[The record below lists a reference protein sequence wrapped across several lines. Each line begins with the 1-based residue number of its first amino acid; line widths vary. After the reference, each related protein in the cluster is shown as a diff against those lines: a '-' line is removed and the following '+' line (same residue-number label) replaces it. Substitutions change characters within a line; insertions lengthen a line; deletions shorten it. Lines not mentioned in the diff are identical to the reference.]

1 MEGEKNFAR
10 HKQGSIN
17 VFFLRLFLEKMHN
30 YDECSFLC
38 MHAGNQQLIAVS
50 VDAILELD
58 NAHNRGRPSKAGEL
72 EIEKRLQPFFT
83 KSYSATF
90 TSQKTGYN
98 IKTVTKY
105 YSKFK
110 QELLDSE
117 TPDFI
122 QRCKEEKEKCLFAY
136 DDLIYS
142 QYEDKKEIEQLIDV
156 AKKTGNLSQAEKLYR
171 LKLKINEHI
180 GNLVS
185 AKINLTNTAT
195 ATDVAKLLQGGDKDD
210 TQPNKMEKIA

>member
-1 MEGEKNFAR
+1 MEGKKILQD
-10 HKQGSIN
+10 KQGAIN
-17 VFFLRLFLEKMHN
+17 VFFLRKILEKIHN
-30 YDECSFLC
+30 YDGRSFLC
-38 MHAGNQQLIAVS
+38 MQTGNQQLIAVQ

-105 YSKFK
+105 YIKFK
-110 QELLDSE
+110 QELLESE
-117 TPDFI
+117 TPGFI

-156 AKKTGNLSQAEKLYR
+156 AQKIGNLSQAEKLYR
-171 LKLKINEHI
+171 LKLKYNEQI
-180 GNLVS
+180 GNFVS
-185 AKINLTNTAT
+185 AKVNLTNTAT
-195 ATDVAKLLQGGDKDD
+195 AADVAKLLQGGDKDD
-210 TQPNKMEKIA
+210 TQSNKMEKIP